1 MIADKA
7 VQSLGPLFT
16 NPDPDEAR
24 KYFHSKSRT
33 KAGKLM
39 SLRQAVE
46 RFVHDGD
53 YLALGRIWHQ
63 SHSSCRLPGNRAPGT
78 EKYGIC
84 RHTST
89 HDSQIVR
96 PEG

>member
-7 VQSLGPLFT
+7 VQSSGPLFT

-24 KYFHSKSRT
+24 TYFRSKSRT

-46 RFVHDGD
+46 RFVHD
-53 YLALGRIWHQ
+53 
-63 SHSSCRLPGNRAPGT
+63 
-78 EKYGIC
+78 
-84 RHTST
+84 
-89 HDSQIVR
+89 
-96 PEG
+96 